1 MRLAGILLNQGVDT
15 DHLYANLYMKDF
27 AEFKFHGYVLNN
39 INITEN
45 GVAYIYI
52 DTATMEEYSLS
63 FEQASA
69 CVSYM
74 DSIKGS
80 LIWVAFINSGNGD
93 IRVRLR
99 SRFVTVSEL
108 AERYHGGGHA
118 CAAGATV
125 YSKKEMKQLLAEAD
139 ALLKDYKEKNT
150 GWL

>member
-1 MRLAGILLNQGVDT
+1 
-15 DHLYANLYMKDF
+15 
-27 AEFKFHGYVLNN
+27 
-39 INITEN
+39 
-45 GVAYIYI
+45 VAYIHI
-52 DTATMEEYSLS
+52 DKQTMEKYSLS

-74 DSIKGS
+74 DSIKNS
-80 LIWVAFINSGNGD
+80 LIWLAFIDSDNSED

-108 AERYHGGGHA
+108 GNKYGGGGHA

-125 YSKKEMKQLLAEAD
+125 HSHEQMRELISDADKLLGE
-139 ALLKDYKEKNT
+139 YKAANE